1 VYKANG
7 NKFNYTQK
15 FDTTMQLNKS
25 NISDISANGNNA
37 NKSAD
42 GKITPKLNTS

>member
-1 VYKANG
+1 M
-7 NKFNYTQK
+7 TLP
-15 FDTTMQLNKS
+15 LNKS
-25 NISDISANGNNA
+25 NISGISSNGNN